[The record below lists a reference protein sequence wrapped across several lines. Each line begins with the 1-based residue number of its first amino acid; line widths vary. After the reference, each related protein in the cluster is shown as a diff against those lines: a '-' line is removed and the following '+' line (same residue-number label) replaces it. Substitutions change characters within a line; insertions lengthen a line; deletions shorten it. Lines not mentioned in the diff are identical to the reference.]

1 MTRFQQNFTETFSL
15 QSQFDLIMISVSS
28 QNELNSGWDKNTI
41 YRFSQK
47 RNKELDNFE
56 ISLSDDLQDLKIYA
70 WKDLYIFLLKMYYIG
85 GRLFITEIFSW
96 S

>member
-1 MTRFQQNFTETFSL
+1 MK
-15 QSQFDLIMISVSS
+15 SVSS

-70 WKDLYIFLLKMYYIG
+70 WIFIYFY
-85 GRLFITEIFSW
+85 
-96 S
+96 